1 LLLAASSVA
10 AVGLAEDGPSIR
22 AEWKMPPQCDPFGP
36 VRINDLKEELR
47 QTGYRLVIAIHPE
60 NRDPASGEYA
70 PRDLYLINADGAG
83 LKQLTNTPDR
93 EERVPRTSPD
103 GTMFTYNYGDTLVDA
118 KTLKE
123 RDSRAATSGNG
134 AKSNCRRTQ
143 PR

>member
-1 LLLAASSVA
+1 MNDCLRFLFLLLAVTGMAG
-10 AVGLAEDGPSIR
+10 VGLAEDVPSIR

-60 NRDPASGEYA
+60 KRDPASGEYA
-70 PRDLYLINADGAG
+70 PRDLYLINADGTG
-83 LKQLTNTPDR
+83 LRQLTHTADR

-103 GTMFTYNYGDTLVDA
+103 GSMFTYNYGDILVDV

-123 RDSRAATSGNG
+123 SEHWGG
-134 AKSNCRRTQ
+134 
-143 PR
+143 